1 MTGHSLA
8 IARHSLVL
16 HFGAML
22 LVTLS
27 ACSRQQ
33 APQPSADRPSPPA
46 ITSNT
51 TAPTAAE
58 KEAASESATEPTSEQ
73 APEPLPLEA
82 DEHADGWIRLFD
94 GATLYGWQPVVKA
107 NWQVQDGS
115 ITVSEGEVGLLCT
128 TTRFDDYELKLQFK
142 AEKGTNSGIFLR
154 TPLNPTNPSVDCF
167 ELNIAPPDNPFP
179 TGSLVARSK
188 HELESESTEW
198 QQFHVTVSGGTVTV
212 LLNGETV
219 VDYRTDSPLSTG
231 YIGLQLNK
239 GAVAFREIKLKP
251 LGMTSLFN
259 GEDLTGWKTEQQMA
273 SRFSV
278 SEEGSLNVKNG
289 RGQLES
295 NRLFGDFLL
304 QLECITHAADL
315 NSGIFFRC
323 IPGEQM
329 NGYECQIHNGIEGE
343 DPTRPK
349 DCGTG
354 GIFRRQDARR
364 VVAQDQQWFPMT
376 IVADGPRITSWVN
389 GYQVADWTDTRPAD
403 PNPRRGLRTEAGSI
417 MIQGHDP
424 TTNISFRKLRIRE
437 TQSDGS

>member
-1 MTGHSLA
+1 MKLLFTACL
-8 IARHSLVL
+8 LVL
-16 HFGAML
+16 
-22 LVTLS
+22 TC
-27 ACSRQQ
+27 ACS
-33 APQPSADRPSPPA
+33 
-46 ITSNT
+46 
-51 TAPTAAE
+51 
-58 KEAASESATEPTSEQ
+58 
-73 APEPLPLEA
+73 
-82 DEHADGWIRLFD
+82 
-94 GATLYGWQPVVKA
+94 
-107 NWQVQDGS
+107 
-115 ITVSEGEVGLLCT
+115 
-128 TTRFDDYELKLQFK
+128 
-142 AEKGTNSGIFLR
+142 GTKS
-154 TPLNPTNPSVDCF
+154 SV
-167 ELNIAPPDNPFP
+167 
-179 TGSLVARSK
+179 
-188 HELESESTEW
+188 
-198 QQFHVTVSGGTVTV
+198 
-212 LLNGETV
+212 
-219 VDYRTDSPLSTG
+219 
-231 YIGLQLNK
+231 
-239 GAVAFREIKLKP
+239 
-251 LGMTSLFN
+251 SLFN
-259 GEDLTGWKTEQQMA
+259 GEDLTGWKTDQQMA

-278 SEEGSLNVKNG
+278 SEEGWLNVKNG

-295 NRLFGDFLL
+295 DRLFGDFLM

-424 TTNISFRKLRIRE
+424 TTNISFRNLRIRE